1 MKRLIAIGVLSALFG
16 ASCSGD
22 GRAEPTSS
30 PSASAV
36 TTDVVSTTVA
46 ATVPPTSSTAAG
58 TTTTLPVTTTTI
70 ATEDLIKQ
78 AVQDY
83 IAAYFTCGQVP
94 AECDPATFTA
104 SQGPSRAAVTE
115 LIAGMVKEGLYFST
129 DVRGSYIVA
138 ESVIKTSD
146 VQATSTFC
154 ASDGLIVLGPNG
166 PDGAPTVVN
175 DVISSSRYMYQLFLE
190 GGTWRVGEQEQ
201 LERLGEGTLCP
212 AA

>member
-16 ASCSGD
+16 ASCSG
-22 GRAEPTSS
+22 GGSTAPTSS
-30 PSASAV
+30 PSASVV

-46 ATVPPTSSTAAG
+46 ATVPPTSSTAAA
-58 TTTTLPVTTTTI
+58 TTVPETTTTI